1 MRPHDSPRFRLHRI
15 VRTRAV
21 TLAFRIIP
29 YYKIRAMIQRTNEM
43 RLHDVSKNLLQPS
56 MSTRTATQVGLR
68 NPRMNNHFRHHLNI
82 YITRYCYTM
91 SNRRQRGP
99 PSRDTFERN
108 NAIYSTVSPALQA
121 CSAGYIVPSVACRG

>member
-1 MRPHDSPRFRLHRI
+1 MRPHDSQRFRLHRI

-43 RLHDVSKNLLQPS
+43 RLHDVSKNLLKPS
-56 MSTRTATQVGLR
+56 MSTRTATHVGLR

-82 YITRYCYTM
+82 YITST
-91 SNRRQRGP
+91 
-99 PSRDTFERN
+99 
-108 NAIYSTVSPALQA
+108 AIP
-121 CSAGYIVPSVACRG
+121 